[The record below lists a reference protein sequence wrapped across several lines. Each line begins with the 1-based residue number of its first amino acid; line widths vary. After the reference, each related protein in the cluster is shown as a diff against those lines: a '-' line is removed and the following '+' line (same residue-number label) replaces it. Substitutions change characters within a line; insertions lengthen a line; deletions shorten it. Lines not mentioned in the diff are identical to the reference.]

1 MKQIDRKK
9 NWFALGKKDQEPGQS
24 QKAQGNVAKK
34 SFIKE
39 AQQMYHVRQVST
51 ALQVH

>member
-9 NWFALGKKDQEPGQS
+9 TGLLSEKKDQEPGQS

-34 SFIKE
+34 RFIKE
-39 AQQMYHVRQVST
+39 AQQMYHVRQVSS